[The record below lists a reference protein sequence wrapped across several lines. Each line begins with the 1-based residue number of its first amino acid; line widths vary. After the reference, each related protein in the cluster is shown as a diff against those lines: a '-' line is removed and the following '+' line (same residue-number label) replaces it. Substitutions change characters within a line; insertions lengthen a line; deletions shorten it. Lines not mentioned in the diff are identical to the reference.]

1 MNPFDMLIII
11 IVSFCLVRGLFRGLI
26 KEISSIIAVL
36 GGFYAAFTYYPL
48 LSSSRLLT
56 GWVHN
61 QAYLNII
68 SFMVIF
74 VLIFIIINLIGGLIK
89 LLLKIVFLG
98 WVDRL
103 FGAGFGF
110 LKGILI
116 VSVLLFMF
124 TSFLSKGSPFIGNSL
139 LSPHVTAIS
148 ETMSAFVSSDM
159 KKGFETNIVK
169 LKEIWKAR
177 TGK

>member
-1 MNPFDMLIII
+1 MDPFDMLIII
-11 IVSFCLVRGLFRGLI
+11 IVSFCLIRGLFRGLI
-26 KEISSIIAVL
+26 KEITSIIAVIA
-36 GGFYAAFTYYPL
+36 GFYAAYTYYPL
-48 LSSSRLLT
+48 LSASPLLS
-56 GWVHN
+56 GWIQNH
-61 QAYLNII
+61 AYLNII

-74 VLIFIIINLIGGLIK
+74 GFILILISLLGILIK
-89 LLLKIVFLG
+89 MLLKIAFLG

-124 TSFLSKGSPFIGNSL
+124 TSFLDKGSPFIGNSL
-139 LSPHVTAIS
+139 LSPHVTAVS
-148 ETMSAFVSSDM
+148 ETMSTFVSSDM
-159 KKGFETNIVK
+159 KKGFESNIIK

-177 TGK
+177 R